1 MHGRWILDNNTFT
14 CTLIL
19 CIFLPLHIVNDTPMC
34 TLFTEPIIK
43 PVSKKKFFHAE
54 QDLPTTNYD
63 VEYVQCKTITNYRT
77 GCLII

>member
-1 MHGRWILDNNTFT
+1 MRVPLANQNQENNYFIWTY
-14 CTLIL
+14 IL
-19 CIFLPLHIVNDTPMC
+19 CVFLLLYNVNDTPMC

-63 VEYVQCKTITNYRT
+63 VEYVKPSQITE
-77 GCLII
+77 LAV

>member
-1 MHGRWILDNNTFT
+1 MNNNTFVMNVSFV
-14 CTLIL
+14 
-19 CIFLPLHIVNDTPMC
+19 FLLLYNVNDTPMC

-63 VEYVQCKTITNYRT
+63 VEYVKPSQITE
-77 GCLII
+77 LAV

>member
-1 MHGRWILDNNTFT
+1 
-14 CTLIL
+14 
-19 CIFLPLHIVNDTPMC
+19 MC

-63 VEYVQCKTITNYRT
+63 VEYVKPSHITE
-77 GCLII
+77 LSV